1 MHCRQQPSLRVD
13 LSCRSSQGEGGCT
26 INVGTWLRNL
36 GPLSGFLWRILL
48 FWGGYRPRVS
58 KIRFRIMQI
67 QHKEPLLAY
76 RLSLQ
81 LPHVDGNDDRST
93 SACGRRMRRREVRAL
108 LQCCSP
114 PARSAPPC
122 SLAQETVKAVCIPLF
137 CSTFWWPSFFNTVCI
152 LLCYCTFLCTTLY
165 TL

>member
-1 MHCRQQPSLRVD
+1 
-13 LSCRSSQGEGGCT
+13 
-26 INVGTWLRNL
+26 
-36 GPLSGFLWRILL
+36 
-48 FWGGYRPRVS
+48 
-58 KIRFRIMQI
+58 MQI

-137 CSTFWWPSFFNTVCI
+137 CSTFCWPSFFQ
-152 LLCYCTFLCTTLY
+152 YSLY
-165 TL
+165 TTMLLYIFVYNVVYTITDYRGLDGIHEAPRAPRPSLPARKVCFISTMEC